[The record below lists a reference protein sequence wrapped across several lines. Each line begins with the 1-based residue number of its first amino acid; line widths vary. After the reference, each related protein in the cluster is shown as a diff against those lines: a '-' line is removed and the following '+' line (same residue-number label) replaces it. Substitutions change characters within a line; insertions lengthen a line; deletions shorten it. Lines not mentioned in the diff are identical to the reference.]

1 MVKTDKLPNPDG
13 MTLEEKVNV
22 LYEHMIKFEESLD
35 VRLEKIEKKES
46 EKT

>member
-13 MTLEEKVNV
+13 MTFEEKVNT
-22 LYEHMIKFEESLD
+22 LYEHMIKFEESID